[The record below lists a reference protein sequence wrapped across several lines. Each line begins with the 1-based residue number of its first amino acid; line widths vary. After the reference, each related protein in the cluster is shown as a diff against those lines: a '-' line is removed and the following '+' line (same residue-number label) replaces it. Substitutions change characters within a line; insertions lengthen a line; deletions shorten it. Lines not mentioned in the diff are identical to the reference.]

1 MMQSRGED
9 KYSGKGLE
17 LHIHKNLETKLE
29 KFSLESKPIQFYDL
43 FIYPYTNSQYDN
55 LFR

>member
-9 KYSGKGLE
+9 KYRGKGLE